1 MLLKERATSFLR
13 RNSHGPRRISS
24 CGLAGITTA
33 NTTTRSSNPA
43 HLKGMRR
50 RSTNIVTD
58 TAKRLSWMPSRTW
71 DWANDAAHA
80 LALMPSSPRH
90 FPLPGLPKSSQTTTS
105 CVTRTVNRLHTS
117 IMNVSREGDLRPS
130 YSAKMRQDGLPRT
143 LRSCRG
149 FCARNEALLLLAQ
162 LRILPND
169 RKYQHKHTEADDSP
183 D

>member
-80 LALMPSSPRH
+80 LALMPSSPRR
-90 FPLPGLPKSSQTTTS
+90 FPPPWSVEELDAWFLTS
-105 CVTRTVNRLHTS
+105 LYDPFEDVHPMAV
-117 IMNVSREGDLRPS
+117 
-130 YSAKMRQDGLPRT
+130 
-143 LRSCRG
+143 
-149 FCARNEALLLLAQ
+149 
-162 LRILPND
+162 
-169 RKYQHKHTEADDSP
+169 
-183 D
+183 